1 MQNLLNY
8 RISISVEVCRLYVV
22 IAWHDLDQDV
32 SFSFHLFLANA
43 DKYGCLTRPIS
54 ICNI

>member
-22 IAWHDLDQDV
+22 IVWHDLDQDV

-54 ICNI
+54 ICKI